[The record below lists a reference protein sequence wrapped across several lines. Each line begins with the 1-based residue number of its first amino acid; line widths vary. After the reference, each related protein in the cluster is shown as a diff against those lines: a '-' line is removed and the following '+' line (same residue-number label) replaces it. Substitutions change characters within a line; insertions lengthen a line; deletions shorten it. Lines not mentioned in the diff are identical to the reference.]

1 MHARSLKSAVMV
13 AAVACVMVAG
23 VVATT
28 SGSGGRV
35 AAQTGSTTPDHE
47 ALAKTLLAHQH
58 DRFATQ
64 AYRRALHVTAGEIS
78 SPGRGVGEDDQAVT
92 GALRP
97 EAVAAPLPRAGLR
110 NVRVNNP
117 HADTHQVDQTTQS
130 ETTVAVAGRHV
141 AVGYNDSQ
149 RALFGL
155 TDGFDFDGY
164 GYSTNRGRSFHDGGS
179 LPNPPSFVNLGDP
192 WMTSDRAGRMYYSTL
207 TYGGDV
213 GNLEVAVSRSHDGGK
228 TWSTPTLASPNDDS
242 LFYAGDKDALT
253 VGPAPQAP
261 SRDNLYDAWD
271 DSVFD
276 ESGTFYNGL
285 PVSVSTDHGKTW
297 SLHYADKITSNE
309 DSCSFGQ
316 YIGAQ
321 PMVDPASGTL
331 YVAAEKITV
340 NDPNCTG
347 GQVKLAEVIFRST
360 DAGRTFDKGH
370 TIATVVP
377 ATPDGALELGP
388 GKLVRT
394 IEFPV
399 LAMRGDTM
407 WAAWNDGGTGHSH
420 IRLAT
425 STDAG
430 ATWSTRLVTGGNS
443 DETQP
448 AMSIDSAGLHLAYYR
463 RNGDN
468 TLDMVLA
475 DSTDSG
481 RHFIAKAV
489 TTRPFPGVTTVPQ
502 FDPQMAFGYMG
513 DYIANVASAGH
524 LYLAW
529 GDNRNKVTNFMH
541 PAGRHDPDV
550 YFARR

>member
-1 MHARSLKSAVMV
+1 MHISSKKRVPLAV
-13 AAVACVMVAG
+13 AAACALAAGVLVAG
-23 VVATT
+23 ST
-28 SGSGGRV
+28 GGDRV
-35 AAQTGSTTPDHE
+35 AAKTEPGAPDHE
-47 ALAKTLLAHQH
+47 TLARTLLAHHH

-64 AYRRALHVTAGEIS
+64 AYIRALQVSAGSTVTAGRSI
-78 SPGRGVGEDDQAVT
+78 GGIDQGAAAAV
-92 GALRP
+92 RP
-97 EAVAAPLPRAGLR
+97 KATTARLPRARLR
-110 NVRVNNP
+110 NVLVNNP
-117 HADTHQVDQTTQS
+117 RADTHQVDQTTQS
-130 ETTVAVAGRHV
+130 ETTIAVAGRHV
-141 AVGYNDSQ
+141 AVGYNDTQ
-149 RALFGL
+149 RALLVL
-155 TDGFDFDGY
+155 TDGYDSTGY
-164 GYSTNRGRSFHDGGS
+164 SYSTNGGRSFHDGGT
-179 LPNPPSFVNLGDP
+179 LPNPASFMNMGDP
-192 WMTSDRAGRMYYSTL
+192 WMASDRAGRMYYSTL
-207 TYGGDV
+207 TYGGNV
-213 GNLEVAVSRSHDGGK
+213 GNLEIAVSRSTTGGK

-242 LFYAGDKDALT
+242 LFYFGDKDALT
-253 VGPAPQAP
+253 GGPDPRAP

-276 ESGTFYNGL
+276 QSGNFYNGL

-331 YVAAEKITV
+331 YVAAEKVTV
-340 NDPNCTG
+340 NDPTCTG

-443 DETQP
+443 DEIQP

-502 FDPQMAFGYMG
+502 FDPQVAFGYMG

-529 GDNRNKVTNFMH
+529 GDNRNKVINFMH